1 MTRHF
6 FLRGEGGFDILTV
19 SYQFSGGRGDVRRDK
34 LRTDRRKEGTALE
47 GERGDLGP
55 LLLEQLREQMNNLS
69 ASIQLLSP
77 VVREKGGEKYDPYLA
92 ILNQSLYRILRM
104 LGNVEFLELEEW
116 DRPDRRKGSLDL
128 AGLCR
133 ELAAQVGPLAEL
145 VKVSFSYEEEK
156 GSLLTLGDSRL
167 LRRMLLEL
175 ISNALKAAGPGGR
188 AGLRL
193 AVHRDRAVLTVWD
206 DGPGL
211 PPPDQAPAG
220 PLERPAGLGLG
231 LRVARRA
238 AEAHGGAIVFEQR
251 EDRGCRAVVSL
262 PIRSPGREELRTPT
276 MGWDGTGGFSDL
288 LVGLASV
295 LPHQAFLPDELE

>member
-1 MTRHF
+1 M
-6 FLRGEGGFDILTV
+6 
-19 SYQFSGGRGDVRRDK
+19 
-34 LRTDRRKEGTALE
+34 E

-55 LLLEQLREQMNNLS
+55 LLLEQLREQMNNVS

-116 DRPDRRKGSLDL
+116 DRPDRLEGSLDL

-133 ELAAQVGPLAEL
+133 ELAAQVASLAEL
-145 VKVSFSYEEEK
+145 VEVSFSYEEEK
-156 GSLLTLGDSRL
+156 GSLLTRGDSRL

-193 AVHRDRAVLTVWD
+193 AVRQDRAVLTVWD

-211 PPPDQAPAG
+211 LPAQ
-220 PLERPAGLGLG
+220 PMEKEDLLRRPEGLSLG
-231 LRVARRA
+231 LRVARRIA
-238 AEAHGGAIVFEQR
+238 SLHGGAIVFEQR
-251 EDRGCRAVVSL
+251 EDRGSRAVVSL
-262 PIRSPGREELRTPT
+262 PIRLPEGGILRTPGT
-276 MGWDGTGGFSDL
+276 DWDRSGGFSDL
-288 LVGLASV
+288 MVELSAV
-295 LPHQAFLPDELE
+295 LPYEAFLPGDLE